1 MQSLSMTISVRR
13 AGAVVD
19 RINRLPRSTPDGGL
33 GVEYL
38 GLVYSIHEAE
48 RIDVDGRWWYPR
60 DCPLILEMPAAA
72 IEGAPW
78 TNEKHGGRNYLF
90 VDGPESLVATAL
102 TKLERAGIVVETW
115 GPSFREG
122 PSGRLYDWFVRL
134 SGLEDVS
141 LWELQQALRGLGTS
155 TVNERVRGL
164 PSDPSFMREI
174 ERLRHL
180 LSIAE
185 REAVTAAETAE
196 KSASEFSRER
206 TALKAAR
213 IDAEARLLFARAA
226 LAAERKGATPEN
238 GVDLAAIEK
247 QLEGLARERD
257 SALRLAQE
265 ADERAGQALREVASL
280 KAALEEAARRGS
292 EASVATPSRRR
303 IGFEWQAVLK
313 ALAPSLHLVRG
324 SIDFM
329 EVEIA
334 DPSDLLGKL
343 AQIDRLP
350 AEVRS
355 KRVHRTRDWLE
366 QHFSTGLGRDGRL
379 YHRQVVVHGC
389 TIYEVLVSD
398 KLAQKRDIDW
408 MASR

>member
-1 MQSLSMTISVRR
+1 MTISVRR
-13 AGAVVD
+13 AGVVVD
-19 RINRLPRSTPDGGL
+19 RINRLPRSTPDGGM

-60 DCPLILEMPAAA
+60 DGPLMLEMPAAV
-72 IEGAPW
+72 IEGAQW

-90 VDGPESLVATAL
+90 VDGPESLVMTAL
-102 TKLERAGIVVETW
+102 TSLERAGIAVETW

-122 PSGRLYDWFVRL
+122 PSGRLHDWFVRL
-134 SGLEDVS
+134 SGLDDVS
-141 LWELQQALRGLGTS
+141 LWELQQALRGLGAS
-155 TVNERVRGL
+155 TANEVVRNL
-164 PSDPSFMREI
+164 PSDPGFKREI

-180 LSIAE
+180 LSVAE

-196 KSASEFSRER
+196 KSASEFARER
-206 TALKAAR
+206 TALEVAR
-213 IDAEARLLFARAA
+213 VDAETRLLFARAA
-226 LAAERKGATPEN
+226 LTAERKVATTETS
-238 GVDLAAIEK
+238 VDLAAIEK
-247 QLEGLARERD
+247 QLLGLSSERD

-280 KAALEEAARRGS
+280 KAALEEATRQGGVVSAV
-292 EASVATPSRRR
+292 ASPRRR
-303 IGFEWQAVLK
+303 SGFEWQAVLK
-313 ALAPSLHLVRG
+313 SLAPSLRLVRG

-379 YHRQVVVHGC
+379 YHRQVVEHGC
-389 TIYEVLVSD
+389 TVYEVLVSD